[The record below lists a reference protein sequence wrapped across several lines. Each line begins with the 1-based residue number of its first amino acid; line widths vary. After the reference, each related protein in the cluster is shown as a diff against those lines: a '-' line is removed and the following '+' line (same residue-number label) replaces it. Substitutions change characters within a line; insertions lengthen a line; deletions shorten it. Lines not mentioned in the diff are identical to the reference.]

1 VSLADQVSDPNRRG
15 PLSRAVHLLAAVSA
29 LLAGL
34 VLTAIAVMSVA
45 SIVPRAL
52 GLDPIQGDFEL
63 VQVALAVCIALFLPW
78 CQLQG
83 GNITVDFFTVR
94 LRRSRQKKLDA
105 LGALLF
111 ACVISLVA
119 WRTGANAI
127 SLKAAGETTM
137 LLGFPL
143 WISYAA
149 MTPGLVLTAIAAL
162 YSATAAW
169 IESGRD
175 TGGE

>member
-1 VSLADQVSDPNRRG
+1 MSLADQVTGSSRRG
-15 PLSRAVHLLAAVSA
+15 PLSQIVHLLAAGSA

-34 VLTAIAVMSVA
+34 VLTAIAVMSVG

-52 GLDPIQGDFEL
+52 GFDPIQGDFEL
-63 VQVALAVCIALFLPW
+63 VQVALAVCVALFLPW

-94 LRRSRQKKLDA
+94 LRRSRQKRLDA
-105 LGALLF
+105 AGALLF
-111 ACVISLVA
+111 TVVISLVA

-149 MTPGLVLTAIAAL
+149 MTPGLVLTAITAL
-162 YSATAAW
+162 YSAVAAW
-169 IESGRD
+169 TESRS
-175 TGGE
+175 E

>member
-1 VSLADQVSDPNRRG
+1 
-15 PLSRAVHLLAAVSA
+15 LLTGYLPVEQGVAAWA
-29 LLAGL
+29 N
-34 VLTAIAVMSVA
+34 
-45 SIVPRAL
+45 
-52 GLDPIQGDFEL
+52 LD
-63 VQVALAVCIALFLPW
+63 
-78 CQLQG
+78 
-83 GNITVDFFTVR
+83 
-94 LRRSRQKKLDA
+94 RQA
-105 LGALLF
+105 
-111 ACVISLVA
+111 
-119 WRTGANAI
+119 R

-162 YSATAAW
+162 YSAAAAW